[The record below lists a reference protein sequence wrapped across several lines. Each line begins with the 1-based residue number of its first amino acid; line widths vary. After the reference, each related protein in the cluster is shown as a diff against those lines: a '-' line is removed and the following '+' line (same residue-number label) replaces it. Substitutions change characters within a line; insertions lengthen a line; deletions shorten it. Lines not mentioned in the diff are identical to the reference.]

1 MGFKCGIVG
10 LPNAGKST
18 IFNALTAASAE
29 VAPFPFSTIEPHVGV
44 VAVPDRRLEILKD
57 LIRPKKVTPTTLTFV
72 DIAGLVKGA
81 SKGEGLGNQFLS
93 HIRGVDAIAHV
104 VRCFHQ
110 EGVAH
115 PYGDVDPR
123 RDAEVVNLE
132 LILADLEIVE
142 RRLERARK
150 LSKAGDR
157 ASKREAELLEELHR
171 WLSEGRRARDFLRDH
186 PSELP
191 KDLPLI
197 TAKPYF
203 YVANVSEGEESLAT
217 GLEELAEE
225 EGVPV
230 VRIWGK
236 VEAELQELDPEERE
250 VFREELGMEESG
262 LMKVIRVGYDIL
274 DLVTFFTT
282 ANQDLRAW
290 TVKRGTKAPEAA
302 GRIHSDMQRGF
313 IRAEVINFDDLVK
326 AGSEQAA
333 RERGLVRIEGREYE
347 VRDGDIIYFRFS
359 A

>member
-44 VAVPDRRLEILKD
+44 VAVPDRRLEILRD

-104 VRCFHQ
+104 VRCFRE

-132 LILADLEIVE
+132 LILADLQVVE
-142 RRLERARK
+142 RRLEKAQK

-157 ASKREAELLEELHR
+157 VYRKEAELLEELHR
-171 WLSEGRRARDFLRDH
+171 WLSEGRKVRDFLKAF

-191 KDLPLI
+191 KDLSLI

-203 YVANVSEGEESLAT
+203 YVANVSEGQELLAAE
-217 GLEELAEE
+217 LEELAKE

-230 VRIWGK
+230 VKIWGK

-250 VFREELGMEESG
+250 AFRQELGMEESG

-274 DLVTFFTT
+274 GLVTFFTT

-290 TVKRGTKAPEAA
+290 TVRRGTKAPEAA
-302 GRIHSDMQRGF
+302 RKIHSDMQRGF
-313 IRAEVINFDDLVK
+313 IRAEVINFEDLVK

-359 A
+359 V